1 MLLLKNLHHI
11 LLRYSNQFY
20 FEKYLTKTLSL
31 TLDKKY
37 SNLIKGTFIIINT
50 PWSTSM
56 TVLKY
61 DSCDNKKEEMMSIKA
76 AADKKAN
83 LMDIGTYIVFSNAIG
98 SHLTRQKYSGL
109 IISFFDLGFQIS
121 SSSKR

>member
-83 LMDIGTYIVFSNAIG
+83 LMDIGTYIVFSNAI
-98 SHLTRQKYSGL
+98 
-109 IISFFDLGFQIS
+109 
-121 SSSKR
+121 